1 VQGKSRRGVCAGRQR
16 RDAVSNRARAT
27 RAAAQLRR
35 NPARVTAGFGTVSWH
50 RRSQLL
56 RADGASVTSAAL
68 SAADPNVPVIS
79 LENVHKRFGSF
90 VAVHSADL
98 QIRRGEFFSMLG
110 PSGCGKTT
118 LLRLIAGFEDVTS
131 GCVRLDGVDVSKVPP
146 YRRHVNTVFQ
156 QYALFP
162 HLNVYDNVAFGPRT
176 AGVAESETR
185 KRVTEML
192 DVVRLG
198 EFATRRPDQLSGG
211 QRQRVALARALVNF
225 PSALLLDEPLSALD
239 LKLRQAM
246 QLELKRIQRE
256 VGIAFVF
263 VTHDQEEALTMSDRT
278 AVMSEGRIEQV
289 GTPEEIYLSPATVF
303 VAGFIGAANLI
314 PVRVVRGGDR
324 AEVELSGGRH
334 AYVPTGS
341 ARFDAGSE
349 GIVMVRPER
358 VKVSAAPPAAELH
371 HCVVPVTVRDVIF
384 QGPILRCLLRDDEGD
399 DIMATIDEAERP
411 AGLEPGA
418 RMWAV
423 WDPSVARLLRPGP
436 AST

>member
-1 VQGKSRRGVCAGRQR
+1 MRGRRRRAVRGRVR
-16 RDAVSNRARAT
+16 NSFHDCGIAARAT
-27 RAAAQLRR
+27 
-35 NPARVTAGFGTVSWH
+35 G
-50 RRSQLL
+50 LL
-56 RADGASVTSAAL
+56 RAFGASVTSAAL
-68 SAADPNVPVIS
+68 SAADSNTPVIA

-98 QIRRGEFFSMLG
+98 EIRRGEFFSMLG

-118 LLRLIAGFEDVTS
+118 LLRLIAGFEEATS
-131 GCVRLDGVDVSKVPP
+131 GRVRLDGIDVSGVPP

-176 AGVAESETR
+176 AGIAEAETR
-185 KRVTEML
+185 RRVTEML
-192 DVVRLG
+192 EVVRLA
-198 EFATRRPDQLSGG
+198 ELASRRPDQLSGG

-239 LKLRQAM
+239 LQLRQAM

-289 GTPEEIYLSPATVF
+289 GTPEEIYLRPASVF
-303 VAGFIGAANLI
+303 VASFIGAANLI
-314 PVRVVRGGDR
+314 PVRVVRDSGTR
-324 AEVELSGGRH
+324 AEVELSGGRR
-334 AYVPTGS
+334 ADVPTGE

-358 VKVSAAPPAAELH
+358 VKVRATQPPGELH

-384 QGPILRCLLRDDEGD
+384 QGPVLRCLLLDDEGD
-399 DIMATIDEAERP
+399 DIVANIDESERP
-411 AGLEPGA
+411 TGLEPGA

-423 WDPSVARLLRPGP
+423 WDPTAARLLQPKGTT
-436 AST
+436 A

>member
-1 VQGKSRRGVCAGRQR
+1 LRPAN
-16 RDAVSNRARAT
+16 SN
-27 RAAAQLRR
+27 
-35 NPARVTAGFGTVSWH
+35 
-50 RRSQLL
+50 
-56 RADGASVTSAAL
+56 
-68 SAADPNVPVIS
+68 ADPNVPVIS

-90 VAVHSADL
+90 VAVHSANL
-98 QIRRGEFFSMLG
+98 EIRRGEFFSMLG

-131 GCVRLDGVDVSKVPP
+131 GCIRLDGTDVSKVPP
-146 YRRHVNTVFQ
+146 YRRNVNTVFQ

-162 HLNVYDNVAFGPRT
+162 HLNVFDNVAFGPRT
-176 AGVAESETR
+176 KGVAEPETQ
-185 KRVTEML
+185 KRVREML
-192 DVVRLG
+192 EVVRLQD
-198 EFATRRPDQLSGG
+198 FAARRPEQLSGG

-256 VGIAFVF
+256 IGITFVF

-314 PVRVVRGGDR
+314 PVRVVRPRGAS

-334 AYVPTGS
+334 AEVACGPVEF
-341 ARFDAGSE
+341 AAQDD

-358 VKVSAAPPAAELH
+358 VRVTAAAPSTESH

-384 QGPILRCLLRDDEGD
+384 QGPVLRCLMRDDEGD
-399 DIMATIDEAERP
+399 DIIANIDEAERP
-411 AGLEPGA
+411 DGLVAGA

-423 WDPSVARLLRPGP
+423 WDPSAARLLRPRPG
-436 AST
+436 AA

>member
-1 VQGKSRRGVCAGRQR
+1 VLLPQ
-16 RDAVSNRARAT
+16 
-27 RAAAQLRR
+27 AAAL
-35 NPARVTAGFGTVSWH
+35 ATAATTNQREPG
-50 RRSQLL
+50 
-56 RADGASVTSAAL
+56 
-68 SAADPNVPVIS
+68 DPDAPVIS

-90 VAVHSADL
+90 VAVHSANL
-98 QIRRGEFFSMLG
+98 RIARGEFFSMLG

-118 LLRLIAGFEDVTS
+118 LLRMIAGFEDATS
-131 GCVRLDGVDVSKVPP
+131 GTIRLDGADVSKIPP
-146 YRRHVNTVFQ
+146 YRRNVNTVFQ

-162 HLNVYDNVAFGPRT
+162 HLNVFDNVAFGPRT
-176 AGVAESETR
+176 KGVPEADTQ
-185 KRVTEML
+185 KRVKDML
-192 DVVRLG
+192 DVVRLAD
-198 EFATRRPDQLSGG
+198 FAARRPEQLSGG

-256 VGIAFVF
+256 IGITFVF

-314 PVRVVRGGDR
+314 PVRVVRQQGAR

-334 AYVPTGS
+334 AEVPRGP
-341 ARFDAGSE
+341 ADFAPGADGV
-349 GIVMVRPER
+349 VMVRPER
-358 VKVSAAPPAAELH
+358 VKVSATAPSVESH

-384 QGPILRCLLRDDEGD
+384 QGPVLRCLMRDDEDD
-399 DIMATIDEAERP
+399 DIIANIDEAERP
-411 AGLEPGA
+411 EGLTVGA

-423 WDPSVARLLRPGP
+423 WDPTVARLLAPR
-436 AST
+436 AN

>member
-1 VQGKSRRGVCAGRQR
+1 
-16 RDAVSNRARAT
+16 
-27 RAAAQLRR
+27 
-35 NPARVTAGFGTVSWH
+35 
-50 RRSQLL
+50 
-56 RADGASVTSAAL
+56 
-68 SAADPNVPVIS
+68 
-79 LENVHKRFGSF
+79 VHKRFGSF
-90 VAVHSADL
+90 VAVHSANL
-98 QIRRGEFFSMLG
+98 EIRRGEFFSMLG

-131 GCVRLDGVDVSKVPP
+131 GCIRLDGVDVSRVPP
-146 YRRHVNTVFQ
+146 YRRNVNTVFQ

-162 HLNVYDNVAFGPRT
+162 HLNVFDNVAFGPRT
-176 AGVAESETR
+176 KGVAEPETQ
-185 KRVTEML
+185 KRVREML
-192 DVVRLG
+192 EVVRLHD
-198 EFATRRPDQLSGG
+198 FAARKPEQLSGG

-256 VGIAFVF
+256 IGITFVF

-314 PVRVVRGGDR
+314 PVRVVRPRGAS

-334 AYVPTGS
+334 AEVACGPG
-341 ARFDAGSE
+341 AFAADDDGV
-349 GIVMVRPER
+349 VMVRPER
-358 VKVSAAPPAAELH
+358 VKVIAAAPSTESR

-384 QGPILRCLLRDDEGD
+384 QGPVLRCLMRDDEGD
-399 DIMATIDEAERP
+399 DIIANIDEAERP
-411 AGLEPGA
+411 EGLVPGA

-423 WDPSVARLLRPGP
+423 WDPSVARLLRPHSGP
-436 AST
+436 S

>member
-1 VQGKSRRGVCAGRQR
+1 VKGKSA
-16 RDAVSNRARAT
+16 SNAT
-27 RAAAQLRR
+27 L
-35 NPARVTAGFGTVSWH
+35 PK
-50 RRSQLL
+50 RRSGEAACVSRRRTGPKDATSCIDADDWHERSQVL

-68 SAADPNVPVIS
+68 SAAAPNVPVIS

-90 VAVHSADL
+90 VAVHSATLD
-98 QIRRGEFFSMLG
+98 IERGEFFSMLG

-176 AGVAESETR
+176 AGLAEPETR
-185 KRVTEML
+185 KRVLEML
-192 DVVRLG
+192 EVVRLA
-198 EFATRRPDQLSGG
+198 EFAARRPEQLSGG

-256 VGIAFVF
+256 IGIAFVF

-314 PVRVVRGGDR
+314 PVRVVKGSGDR

-334 AYVPTGS
+334 ADVPTGS

-358 VKVSAAPPAAELH
+358 VKVSATPPAAELH

-384 QGPILRCLLRDDEGD
+384 QGPVLRCLLRDDEGD
-399 DIMATIDEAERP
+399 DILANIDEAERP

-423 WDPSVARLLRPGP
+423 WDPSVARLLEPRTVP
-436 AST
+436 A

>member
-1 VQGKSRRGVCAGRQR
+1 MPPHERAG
-16 RDAVSNRARAT
+16 AFAS
-27 RAAAQLRR
+27 AAAWHD
-35 NPARVTAGFGTVSWH
+35 GTT
-50 RRSQLL
+50 LL
-56 RADGASVTSAAL
+56 RAIGASVTSAAL
-68 SAADPNVPVIS
+68 SAADPNTPVIS

-90 VAVHSADL
+90 VAVHSANL
-98 QIRRGEFFSMLG
+98 EIRRGEFFSMLG

-176 AGVAESETR
+176 AGVAESETT
-185 KRVTEML
+185 KRVGEML
-192 DVVRLG
+192 EVVRLT
-198 EFATRRPDQLSGG
+198 EFAKRRPEQLSGG

-256 VGIAFVF
+256 IGIAFVF

-278 AVMSEGRIEQV
+278 AVMSEGRIEQI

-303 VAGFIGAANLI
+303 VASFIGAANLI
-314 PVRVVRGGDR
+314 PVRVVRDGGAQ

-334 AYVPTGS
+334 ADVPAGNS
-341 ARFDAGSE
+341 RFDAGSQA
-349 GIVMVRPER
+349 IVMVRPER
-358 VKVSAAPPAAELH
+358 VKVSALQPAAELH

-384 QGPILRCLLRDDEGD
+384 QGPVLRCLLLDDEGD
-399 DIMATIDEAERP
+399 DIIANIDEAERP

-418 RMWAV
+418 RMWAL
-423 WDPSVARLLRPGP
+423 WDPSAARLLQPKP
-436 AST
+436 AAA

>member
-1 VQGKSRRGVCAGRQR
+1 
-16 RDAVSNRARAT
+16 
-27 RAAAQLRR
+27 LH
-35 NPARVTAGFGTVSWH
+35 P
-50 RRSQLL
+50 
-56 RADGASVTSAAL
+56 
-68 SAADPNVPVIS
+68 ADPNVPVIS

-90 VAVHSADL
+90 VAVHSANL
-98 QIRRGEFFSMLG
+98 EIRRGEFFSMLG

-131 GCVRLDGVDVSKVPP
+131 GCIRLDGADVSKVPP
-146 YRRHVNTVFQ
+146 YRRNVNTVFQ

-162 HLNVYDNVAFGPRT
+162 HLNVFDNVAFGPRT
-176 AGVAESETR
+176 KGVAETETQ
-185 KRVTEML
+185 KRVRDML
-192 DVVRLG
+192 EVVRLQ
-198 EFATRRPDQLSGG
+198 EFAQRRPEQLSGG

-256 VGIAFVF
+256 IGITFVF

-314 PVRVVRGGDR
+314 PVRVLRSRGAS
-324 AEVELSGGRH
+324 AEVELSGGRR
-334 AYVPTGS
+334 AEVACNAGEFPTPG
-341 ARFDAGSE
+341 D

-358 VKVSAAPPAAELH
+358 VKVMALSPSSESG

-384 QGPILRCLLRDDEGD
+384 QGPILRCLMRDDEGD
-399 DIMATIDEAERP
+399 DIIANIDEAERP
-411 AGLEPGA
+411 DGLTAGS

-423 WDPSVARLLRPGP
+423 WDPSVARLLRPRSEP
-436 AST
+436 S